1 MRYAG
6 VCGSDI
12 HYFAAGRIGEQIVN
26 YPFVLGHEGSGEVRE
41 GDGRFPAGLPI
52 YIEPALCCHTCDQC
66 LEGRENT
73 CRNLKFLGNPLELS
87 GCMCEE
93 IVLPPECVVPLPEWL
108 PLKEAVL
115 LEPLSIGIHAV
126 KLARSRPGMRAAI
139 VGAGPIGLV
148 VLLALS
154 EVRPGQALVSE
165 PVEARRK
172 AAEALGGTQSFDPG
186 KSGAAEHVFEA
197 SDGGVD
203 VAFECA
209 GTQESIDDAC
219 RMLRPGGTV
228 VLIGIPEAEG
238 GITYDPHLMRR
249 RELTMVSVRRQ
260 NGDTEQAI
268 SLLKKR
274 RDAAGV
280 LLTHCFPAARAGE
293 AFQLVHRKADRAIKV
308 LLDLASE

>member
-12 HYFAAGRIGEQIVN
+12 HYYIAGRIGDQIVD
-26 YPFVLGHEGSGEVRE
+26 YPFVLGHEGSGEVR
-41 GDGRFPAGLPI
+41 DGAGHFRAGLPV

-73 CRNLKFLGNPLELS
+73 CRNLRFLGNPLELS
-87 GCMCEE
+87 GCMCDE
-93 IVLPPECVVPLPEWL
+93 IALPPECIVPLPEWL

-126 KLARSRPGMRAAI
+126 KLSRPKPGLRAAV

-154 EVRPGQALVSE
+154 EMQPVQILVSE
-165 PVEARRK
+165 PVAARRR
-172 AAEALGGTQSFDPG
+172 AAEALGAEQAFDPG
-186 KSGAAEHVFEA
+186 KKGAAATVFEA

-228 VLIGIPEAEG
+228 VLLGIPETES

-260 NGDTEQAI
+260 NGDTNQAM
-268 SLLKKR
+268 SLLHKK

-280 LLTHCFPAARAGE
+280 LVTHCFPVPQAGE
-293 AFQLVHRKADRAIKV
+293 AFDLVHRKADRAIKV
-308 LLDLASE
+308 LLDLS